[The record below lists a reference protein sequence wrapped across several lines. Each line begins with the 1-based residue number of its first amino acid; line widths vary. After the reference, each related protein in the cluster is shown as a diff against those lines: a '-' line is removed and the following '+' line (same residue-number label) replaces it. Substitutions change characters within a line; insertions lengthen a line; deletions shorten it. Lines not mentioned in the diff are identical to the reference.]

1 MADESGLDF
10 RMRYGPGS
18 LIHQVP
24 PASHRTRACAPLS
37 SSHPAGSR
45 RGKKS
50 IVITFD
56 SSTALLGTSV
66 KLRCRP

>member
-1 MADESGLDF
+1 VENST
-10 RMRYGPGS
+10 RRR
-18 LIHQVP
+18 I
-24 PASHRTRACAPLS
+24 PAGDGHGERVGDQAGAQMVGQLPAN
-37 SSHPAGSR
+37 PAGSR